1 MKITTLSST
10 HKKYIKKYG
19 AKKAAEKFDL
29 NLTKAK
35 SYEKKYKSNS
45 YQGKRTLRKSNMED
59 DSSIFEDEP
68 QVDMENTFNGV
79 NTIGSAL
86 GFNSSDLNSGMSMHQ
101 GMGNVPQMGMTQD
114 MMSPAQGMPMPGMPM
129 QGMPMQGMPMQ
140 GMPMQG
146 MPMQGMP
153 MPGMFQ
159 GQPIDQK
166 NVDPLMV
173 EISAPVQ
180 NWNGNMKQVQSL
192 PTYTNNLSNLA
203 GGGNKID
210 LSKLAYFK

>member
-1 MKITTLSST
+1 
-10 HKKYIKKYG
+10 
-19 AKKAAEKFDL
+19 
-29 NLTKAK
+29 
-35 SYEKKYKSNS
+35 
-45 YQGKRTLRKSNMED
+45 
-59 DSSIFEDEP
+59 
-68 QVDMENTFNGV
+68 
-79 NTIGSAL
+79 
-86 GFNSSDLNSGMSMHQ
+86 
-101 GMGNVPQMGMTQD
+101 
-114 MMSPAQGMPMPGMPM
+114 
-129 QGMPMQGMPMQ
+129 MQ